1 MSRKPADVSAGVLI
15 GRHGLPVTGA
25 RKEAGQQARGAGG
38 ASEGAADASAK
49 TAAAPASD
57 GPAAAPSPRGTSP
70 AGPGGN
76 RLGAA
81 APRRGPPMAGGL
93 GAALPARSRT
103 AAASAHSLTPR
114 ALQQALAD
122 ARGLISV
129 WSAHL
134 HRSHGVHDVWPG
146 VHNRQHSLSSTC
158 DALTVQGAR
167 LRPPPCHCRTKR
179 PRCHPPATAW
189 VRLCVSRARARART
203 TPWVAVRL
211 ALFFTRK
218 WGAAQLQGSNPQRV
232 RSCGPHPRCE

>member
-49 TAAAPASD
+49 TAAAPAAD
-57 GPAAAPSPRGTSP
+57 RPAAVPSPGGTSP

-81 APRRGPPMAGGL
+81 APRQGPPMAGGL

-103 AAASAHSLTPR
+103 AAAGAHHLRHVRDSRRWRMHVVASASGPH
-114 ALQQALAD
+114 
-122 ARGLISV
+122 I
-129 WSAHL
+129 W
-134 HRSHGVHDVWPG
+134 SHGVRDVWPG
-146 VHNRQHSLSSTC
+146 VHNRQHSLPSTC
-158 DALTVQGAR
+158 GASTVQGAR
-167 LRPPPCHCRTKR
+167 PRPPPCHCRTRR

-189 VRLCVSRARARART
+189 VRLSVARACART
-203 TPWVAVRL
+203 TPLVAVRL

-218 WGAAQLQGSNPQRV
+218 WGAAQLQGSNLQQV
-232 RSCGPHPRCE
+232 RSCVSHPRCE